1 MKEQK
6 WRKALWHLRHGGL
19 DGFRRYREKVA
30 EESTVEGTS
39 QAVRSK
45 HADGPELS
53 VVVPA
58 YNAASFI
65 ERCLNS
71 ILQQDGVNLE
81 VIVVN
86 DGSTDETDDVLS
98 FEASCDKRV
107 IVLDTENRGPAE
119 ARNQGVEAARGSFL
133 AFADADDEVLP
144 GAYRLMLD
152 SLSRTGSDVATGSY
166 VRHGATGRSRPKIAT
181 RVHARRRLAVRLEDM
196 PELLEEPVL
205 WNKVY
210 RREFWNRHV
219 GEMVSYANYEDQE
232 PVYRAFIAAAGIDVL
247 TEDVYLWRLADGRQ
261 TRSRRKGRLTDL
273 RARLTV
279 IEALSGT
286 LEYEPEAV
294 RDRAYAIWLGR
305 DLAMHAQ
312 FLDTASKKF
321 RKALAA
327 AASRLKKTMSKSSWD
342 LIPAQERLFMR
353 VVATGRLDDIEEI
366 LGTRAEE
373 TTAVPLDQVDGT
385 WFVAPTYVGRLE
397 TRIPRRLLRAKAVD
411 FDPQVIIRNA
421 RWIDQYVIELQG
433 CAYIPGIA
441 PDDVDVRILGFMDGA
456 VVADTPV
463 ESVSDNKIDLEVG
476 DPWRSYAHGGF
487 RARISVETLADISS
501 RGIDLI
507 GQFDIDGV
515 QLRVPA
521 QSAAVVGMIAP
532 SPIARV
538 NRVTVVAD
546 SHDELSIRPVD
557 LPDRPILAKSVST
570 QGRNVTATLTGSA
583 DVDGLELRSG
593 AERIPMRAQGPA
605 IYTGSLSELPEQL
618 HKGGERTWSIIART
632 DRDQVDP
639 VYHEAVDYLLPDT
652 SCVRSSANV
661 EGEVRLDQR
670 YKRVSVTGA
679 ASDRDRLLVTGR
691 IDPPEKLSVVLR
703 SSDQTIAPDETTLHA
718 DGTFTAVYDLTTE
731 GAEGGTVAA
740 MAGGYHVR
748 FGSSADQAEGWARV
762 AGTLAIR
769 PVDCFTEWNTIR
781 LEGRSSGAVAVTAS
795 PPWSTQERTKV
806 GSFALRDRDW
816 GPLTDG
822 IVFESYNGKSAN
834 DNPRALFDAIR
845 EEDSAIPLYWS
856 VRDRRVDVPDG
867 GIPVVEGTTEW
878 HRVLATSRVWINNNN
893 FPYYVRKLSGQF
905 YLQTWH
911 GTPIKKLLWDIP
923 QRRVPLTYRRLM
935 RNEVRQWDLL
945 LVQSKDAEQDLRT
958 GLGYPGQTELVEY
971 PRNLRLA
978 KGPIVQ
984 NSLRHRLGIDDNERV
999 ILYVPTWR
1007 EADRYGGDSAWP
1019 DLIDLHAL
1027 SEQTDSTVLVRYHH
1041 MTRFREA
1048 NRHQV
1053 IDVSEEP
1060 FVEDFMTLADLLIT
1074 DYSSIAVDFSLTGKP
1089 VIHHVPDLSSY
1100 AEERG
1105 FYDRWSNTVARAV
1118 KDHRSLVELANQL
1131 LESSPLNGPAI
1142 PQEIRA
1148 ASSVEKLRNMILAKH
1163 DTQTKME
1170 PVDNKSNAQALL
1182 PHREGNS
1189 Q

>member
-294 RDRAYAIWLGR
+294 RDRAHAIWLGR

-373 TTAVPLDQVDGT
+373 TTAVPLEQVDGT

-397 TRIPRRLLRAKAVD
+397 TRIPRHLLRAKSVD

-433 CAYIPGIA
+433 CAYIPGID
-441 PDDVDVRILGFMDGA
+441 PDDVDARILGFMDGA

-463 ESVSDNKIDLEVG
+463 ESVNDNKIDLEVG

-515 QLRVPA
+515 HLRVPA

-532 SPIARV
+532 SPITRDY
-538 NRVTVVAD
+538 RVTVVAD

-557 LPDRPILAKSVST
+557 LPARPILAKSVST
-570 QGRNVTATLTGSA
+570 QGRNVTVTLTGSA

-593 AERIPMRAQGPA
+593 AERIPMCAQGPA
-605 IYTGSLSELPEQL
+605 IYTGSLSELPERF
-618 HKGGERTWSIIART
+618 HKGGERTWSVIART
-632 DRDQVDP
+632 DGDQTDP
-639 VYHEAVDYLLPDT
+639 VHHEAVDYLLPDT
-652 SCVRSSANV
+652 SSVRRCANV

-670 YKRVSVTGA
+670 FRRVSITGA

-691 IDPPEKLSVVLR
+691 IDPPEKLSVVLK

-718 DGTFTAVYDLTTE
+718 DGAFTTVYDLTTK

-748 FGSSADQAEGWARV
+748 FGPAVDQAEGWARV
-762 AGTLAIR
+762 AGKLAIR

-806 GSFALRDRDW
+806 GSFALRDRNW
-816 GPLTDG
+816 GPLTEG

-834 DNPRALFDAIR
+834 DNPRALFDAIKAER
-845 EEDSAIPLYWS
+845 DDIPLYWS
-856 VRDRRVDVPDG
+856 VRDRRVDVPEG

-878 HRVLATSRVWINNNN
+878 HRAVATSRVWINNNN
-893 FPYYVRKLSGQF
+893 FPYYVRKRRGQF

-911 GTPIKKLLWDIP
+911 GTPMKKLLWDVP
-923 QRRVPLTYRRLM
+923 RRRTSLTYRRVM
-935 RNEVRQWDLL
+935 RTQVGQWDVLL
-945 LVQSKDAEQDLRT
+945 AQSDSAAEKLRS
-958 GLGYPGQTELVEY
+958 GLGYAGDVY
-971 PRNLRLA
+971 VVAAPR
-978 KGPIVQ
+978 
-984 NSLRHRLGIDDNERV
+984 SLRTRKFFQQSQCIRARLGIKPDERV
-999 ILYVPTWR
+999 VLYAPTWKER
-1007 EADRYGGDSAWP
+1007 HRNGATLQWDEYFDPYELANRTGAK
-1019 DLIDLHAL
+1019 
-1027 SEQTDSTVLVRYHH
+1027 VLVRAHH
-1041 MTRFREA
+1041 VSTAQHLDESLNVLDVSREA
-1048 NRHQV
+1048 HV
-1053 IDVSEEP
+1053 EMLLAISDV
-1060 FVEDFMTLADLLIT
+1060 LIT
-1074 DYSSIAVDFSLTGKP
+1074 DYSSIAYDFELTRRP
-1089 VIHHVPDLSSY
+1089 VIHFVPDYNSY
-1100 AEERG
+1100 AKERG
-1105 FYDRWSNTVARAV
+1105 LYEAWS
-1118 KDHRSLVELANQL
+1118 
-1131 LESSPLNGPAI
+1131 
-1142 PQEIRA
+1142 
-1148 ASSVEKLRNMILAKH
+1148 
-1163 DTQTKME
+1163 
-1170 PVDNKSNAQALL
+1170 SNATVTDNASELIVEVQHQLRATEQFDIGGSEPDEVLGHL
-1182 PHREGNS
+1182 VQIIVRYAYLS
-1189 Q
+1189 